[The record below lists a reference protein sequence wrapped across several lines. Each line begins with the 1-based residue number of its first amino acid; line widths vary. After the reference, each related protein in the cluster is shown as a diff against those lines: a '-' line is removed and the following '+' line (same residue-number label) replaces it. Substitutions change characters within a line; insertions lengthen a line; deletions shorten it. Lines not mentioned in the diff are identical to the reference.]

1 MADAM
6 MTPALERLRELSN
19 RYKAAH
25 ARHTESDTPLY
36 KAWKDNVVK
45 KAESS
50 AVELPSEPFTTLVET
65 ASETKDATVLISILA
80 ELEKVRETV
89 ESFLHS
95 MFSAETH
102 EVRGESLSREELDSL
117 WKETNTLF
125 EKVLG
130 MEEVGFVTK
139 EEISSF
145 CDTRWTQP
153 DPSSKRKSRFVWA
166 HPGRVMEERGTQV
179 RENSKFVK
187 IEVDGEIVGKDGQL
201 GVATKDA
208 LGISVG
214 NLKVEFEKV
223 WGEDSFTDHANYAER
238 PITLAGKTVRLVT
251 VEATKK

>member
-25 ARHTESDTPLY
+25 ARHTESDTPLF
-36 KAWKDNVVK
+36 KAWKDNVAK

-50 AVELPSEPFTTLVET
+50 TVELPSEPFTSLVET
-65 ASETKDATVLISILA
+65 ASASEDATTLISLLT
-80 ELEKVRETV
+80 EMEKVRETI

-102 EVRGESLSREELDSL
+102 EMRGESLSREELDSL

-145 CDTRWTQP
+145 CATKWTEP
-153 DPSSKRKSRFVWA
+153 EPASKRKPRFVWA

-179 RENSKFVK
+179 RENSKSFK
-187 IEVDGEIVGKDGQL
+187 IVVDGEVVGNDRAL
-201 GVATKDA
+201 GVATMKY

-214 NLKVEFEKV
+214 DLKVRFEKAH
-223 WGEDSFTDHANYAER
+223 GEGSFTDHANYEGR
-238 PITLAGKTVRLVT
+238 TIVVNDKTVELRLV
-251 VEATKK
+251 KK